1 MKILRVFYPLV
12 FALSAL
18 KADSPQTGPRFQ
30 ALISNILRNRLNFD
44 FLVLV
49 AKDIKSN
56 LLMHRR
62 YEKDLFLNIGNKD
75 KQKGYLDKFDF
86 QAVEMNGY
94 LTTLRDLVVSDKH
107 LSSEILEKTET
118 LFTYYN
124 NYKKGFNNVVQK
136 VLNDT
141 ANTPQ
146 QANIM
151 MGPM

>member
-1 MKILRVFYPLV
+1 
-12 FALSAL
+12 
-18 KADSPQTGPRFQ
+18 
-30 ALISNILRNRLNFD
+30 
-44 FLVLV
+44 
-49 AKDIKSN
+49 
-56 LLMHRR
+56 
-62 YEKDLFLNIGNKD
+62 
-75 KQKGYLDKFDF
+75 
-86 QAVEMNGY
+86 MNGY